1 MTSLSPFTLS
11 LCEWTGT
18 GFGLVGAALLAAHIR
33 VSRYGWLALLL
44 ANFAIIGLARASSE
58 TGCFCSKLAMR

>member
-44 ANFAIIGLARASSE
+44 AN
-58 TGCFCSKLAMR
+58 